1 MSASIELSVGKGDEH
16 HDPIDCASRRAPPPF
31 GSPLPKHLQAKGLTE
46 MSHVNTAYVVITL
59 ATAVVTAAIAVAD
72 LIPAGFVLANSA
84 EVGVPRSWL
93 PALGTVKL
101 AGAAGLV
108 VGLLG
113 LPALGIAA
121 ATGLVLFFV
130 GAVVTH
136 LKARVLYNIAFPG
149 AYLGLSA
156 ATLALMLAR

>member
-1 MSASIELSVGKGDEH
+1 MVTLITATITAGISI
-16 HDPIDCASRRAPPPF
+16 
-31 GSPLPKHLQAKGLTE
+31 
-46 MSHVNTAYVVITL
+46 
-59 ATAVVTAAIAVAD
+59 AD
-72 LIPAGFVLANSA
+72 FIPARFVLANSA

-93 PALGTVKL
+93 PALGAVKL

-113 LPALGIAA
+113 VPALGVAA
-121 ATGLVLFFV
+121 AAGLVLFFV

-136 LKARVLYNIAFPG
+136 LRAHVLYNIAFPG

-156 ATLALMLAR
+156 ATLALMVAH

>member
-1 MSASIELSVGKGDEH
+1 M
-16 HDPIDCASRRAPPPF
+16 
-31 GSPLPKHLQAKGLTE
+31 
-46 MSHVNTAYVVITL
+46 NTAYVVITL
-59 ATAVVTAAIAVAD
+59 TTAIITAGIAVAD

-93 PALGTVKL
+93 PALGAVKL

-113 LPALGIAA
+113 LSALGIAA
-121 ATGLVLFFV
+121 AAGLVLFFV

-136 LKARVLYNIAFPG
+136 LRAHVLYNIAFPG
-149 AYLGLSA
+149 AFLFLSA
-156 ATLALMLAR
+156 ASLALMVVH